1 MKNILMIPSWYPTK
15 TNPINGSFFRE
26 QALAL
31 ASDFNFH
38 VGFVEFR
45 RENLLRFIIRICTFR
60 LKAHIGNLDLL
71 QPPKAVSFI
80 GYGLNLNKIE
90 KFIPVFLSDNFL
102 KWIN

>member
-31 ASDFNFH
+31 ASDFNFD

-45 RENLLRFIIRICTFR
+45 RENLLDLHPYLHFSP
-60 LKAHIGNLDLL
+60 KHIGNLICAIT
-71 QPPKAVSFI
+71 KAVSFI

-90 KFIPVFLSDNFL
+90 VYSCIFIR
-102 KWIN
+102 